1 MANLKREQAMQDLPK
16 RRAEATLRKQ
26 VRLTGETIERIHAW
40 RTTQGGNCS
49 FSAAIEALA
58 RIGLG
63 DDPSTAFMSVMVSVM
78 RRQFETLSNRLARL
92 ASHSAIESGIASRLT
107 GFLVLRTPTT
117 KELMHPQAY
126 ERLRQLAR
134 RDSAWLL
141 RRSLREAMP
150 EIFEAWERERQ
161 DVKEQVPD
169 G

>member
-1 MANLKREQAMQDLPK
+1 MANPKRAQDMQELPK

-26 VRLTGETIERIHAW
+26 VRLTDETIERIHAW
-40 RTTQGGNCS
+40 RTTQGGNSS

-78 RRQFETLSNRLARL
+78 RRQFEALANRLARL
-92 ASHSAIESGIASRLT
+92 ASHSAIESGIASRLA
-107 GFLVLRTPTT
+107 GFLVLRTRTA
-117 KELMHPQAY
+117 EGRIGPQEY

-134 RDSAWLL
+134 RDTAWLL

-150 EIFEAWERERQ
+150 EIFEAWERERREG
-161 DVKEQVPD
+161 KEQATD

>member
-1 MANLKREQAMQDLPK
+1 MEDLPK
-16 RRAEATLRKQ
+16 RRSEPTIRKQ
-26 VRLTGETIERIHAW
+26 IRLTEDTIQRIHQW
-40 RTTQGGNCS
+40 RRTDAGNCS

-78 RRQFETLSNRLARL
+78 RREFETLSNRLARL
-92 ASHSAIESGIASRLT
+92 ASHAAVESGISSRLT
-107 GFLVLRTPTT
+107 GFLVLRTPTS
-117 KELMHPQAY
+117 KELMNAEAY

-134 RDSAWLL
+134 RDSAWNL

-150 EIFEAWERERQ
+150 EIFAAWERERQ
-161 DVKEQVPD
+161 NGKDQVGD

>member
-1 MANLKREQAMQDLPK
+1 MAGPKREQEHQELPK

-26 VRLTGETIERIHAW
+26 VRLTRETIERIHAW
-40 RTTQGGNCS
+40 RTTQGGNSS

-63 DDPSTAFMSVMVSVM
+63 DDPSTAFMSVMISVM

-92 ASHSAIESGIASRLT
+92 ASQSAIESGIASRLA
-107 GFLVLRTPTT
+107 GFLVLRTRTP
-117 KELMHPQAY
+117 EGRLSPEEY

-150 EIFEAWERERQ
+150 EIFEAWERERHEGEEE
-161 DVKEQVPD
+161 VAD